1 MISFMYTAL
10 GDEIDIITKPKVG
23 FVIALSSLLSV

>member
-10 GDEIDIITKPKVG
+10 GDEIDIITKPKQELV
-23 FVIALSSLLSV
+23 L

>member
-10 GDEIDIITKPKVG
+10 GDEIDIITKPKQELG
-23 FVIALSSLLSV
+23 L